1 MINDVLPNKTLRIH
15 NNITH
20 KPQTQ
25 SQGAIQVIKNYQL
38 FKRIKNIPL
47 ITLLFILS
55 SNAFAAGGGGAG
67 MPWETPLQNLLAS
80 LSGPVAQVL
89 GTMAIIFVGL
99 GLAFSEG
106 GGIMRKLLWV
116 VFGLSLAFAAATW
129 GLPFLGFGGGATI

>member
-1 MINDVLPNKTLRIH
+1 MENIILDKKRRRKGSLTKYLLTL
-15 NNITH
+15 
-20 KPQTQ
+20 
-25 SQGAIQVIKNYQL
+25 SLAISGSK
-38 FKRIKNIPL
+38 
-47 ITLLFILS
+47 
-55 SNAFAAGGGGAG
+55 AFAAGGGGTG
-67 MPWETPLQNLLAS
+67 LPWETPLQNLLAS